1 MADSAIAITAG
12 TGTNVDTRTE
22 GTSGN
27 HRQVIV
33 IGDPA
38 TNAGVAPVDVTAG
51 LKVDL
56 GADNDVTVT
65 GTVTVGSHAVTN
77 AGTFAVQVDGAALT
91 ALQVIDNPVLVDDA
105 AFTPAT
111 SSVMMAG
118 FEFDDS
124 SPDSVNEGDAGAA
137 RMSANRNIYMTIRDA
152 AGNERGL
159 NVDASGLIGTTSADL
174 IAATA
179 GQAIDAALTSN
190 PVVTGLRAS
199 FSRPT
204 AVSAD
209 GDVQAAW
216 GTRSGATVIAAM
228 GAAEYEPV
236 AAGQTAQVIGPTGA
250 TGDYLSHV
258 IVSPATAS
266 CGVVTILDNAT
277 ALVSFPGGG
286 TTALSNLIPFVIP
299 VGIISSSGAWKIT
312 TGSNVSCV
320 AVGKF
325 T

>member
-1 MADSAIAITAG
+1 
-12 TGTNVDTRTE
+12 
-22 GTSGN
+22 
-27 HRQVIV
+27 
-33 IGDPA
+33 
-38 TNAGVAPVDVTAG
+38 
-51 LKVDL
+51 
-56 GADNDVTVT
+56 
-65 GTVTVGSHAVTN
+65 VTN

-137 RMSANRNIYMTIRDA
+137 RMSANRNIYMTVRDA

-159 NVDASGLIGTTSADL
+159 NVDASGFIGTTSADL

-216 GTRSGATVIAAM
+216 STRNGATVVAAM
-228 GAAEYEPV
+228 GTSEYEAV
-236 AAGQTAQVIGPTGA
+236 AASQTAQTIGATGA

-299 VGIISSSGAWKIT
+299 VGIISSSGAWKVT
-312 TGSNVSCV
+312 TGANVSCV